1 MTPVWLRFA
10 YAIELLVA
18 VDAVFTLWSQV
29 GGQGHLDLM
38 PWWVKLL
45 LGGGM
50 SIACVL
56 ATAAAVEREH
66 IANARFLTWIG
77 VIILI
82 GAAMAVITYYYHL
95 HETYDENDDEQ
106 TTTSAALSLA
116 EERSS

>member
-10 YAIELLVA
+10 YAIELLLA

-38 PWWVKLL
+38 PWWIKLL

-56 ATAAAVEREH
+56 ATAALVERER
-66 IANARFLTWIG
+66 AFNTRFLAWIG
-77 VIILI
+77 AIILI
-82 GAAMAVITYYYHL
+82 GAAMGVITYYYHL
-95 HETYDENDDEQ
+95 HETYDDSDEDEPA
-106 TTTSAALSLA
+106 SAALLLA
-116 EERSS
+116 GERGV